1 MLMGGIMKK
10 IGFVSILSFFFL
22 FISSLIA
29 YILGGISFSNVWFP
43 LTIGVCILILS
54 GGLAFF
60 AKNNTILNA
69 ICYLTNGVAL
79 GFFIRAWYIY
89 RGFNN
94 PIWLFVLVSLS
105 CVVYL
110 WIVFALS
117 KIPCCYKHPKLFI
130 LVVLLLS
137 LVGYIL
143 LIVLTKTT
151 YVSTFGYYMIIEIAF
166 LFAMFNS
173 SDNFYELF
181 RKVTLS
187 TYSVF
192 VVAVIIIISI
202 VSGEG
207 DFDLDIAL
215 EEVEIYPVHSDEKRK
230 RQKL

>member
-1 MLMGGIMKK
+1 MKK
-10 IGFVSILSFFFL
+10 IGFVSVFSFVFL
-22 FISSLIA
+22 LISSLVA
-29 YILGGISFSNVWFP
+29 YFLGKINFSTVWFP

-60 AKNNTILNA
+60 AKNNMILNSV
-69 ICYLTNGVAL
+69 CYLLSGVAL
-79 GFFIRAWYIY
+79 GFCIRGWYIY

-94 PIWLFVLVSLS
+94 PIWILTIVSLF
-105 CVVYL
+105 CVAYL
-110 WIVFALS
+110 WIIFGLS

-137 LVGYIL
+137 LFGYIL
-143 LIVLTKTT
+143 LVALTKTT
-151 YVSTFGYYMIIEIAF
+151 YISTFGYYMIIEIAF

-207 DFDLDIAL
+207 DFDLDFEL
-215 EEVEIYPVHSDEKRK
+215 SGFDVTLNSHEDKKKTRK
-230 RQKL
+230 YII

>member
-1 MLMGGIMKK
+1 MKK
-10 IGFVSILSFFFL
+10 IGFVSVFSFVFL
-22 FISSLIA
+22 LISSLVA
-29 YILGGISFSNVWFP
+29 YFLGKINFSTVWFP
-43 LTIGVCILILS
+43 LCIGVVTLALS
-54 GGLAFF
+54 GVLAIF

-69 ICYLTNGVAL
+69 VCYLLSGVAL
-79 GFFIRAWYIY
+79 GFFIRAWYIF

-137 LVGYIL
+137 LFGYIL
-143 LIVLTKTT
+143 LVALTKTT
-151 YVSTFGYYMIIEIAF
+151 YISTFGYYMIIEIAF

-181 RKVTLS
+181 RNVTLS

-215 EEVEIYPVHSDEKRK
+215 SGVEIYPVHSDEKRK